1 MHVLRSALCS
11 LLTLHPAALLPLC
24 SQAWDIAIGAAA
36 GVASV
41 LVSMPFDVI
50 KTYMQTHG
58 AEAAAAGARGQ
69 LAAFWA
75 TGAVLLPVT
84 HCYVA
89 HAASA
94 PIR

>member
-1 MHVLRSALCS
+1 MSSSLYVITLCVLIKLYAPFLLRRVHV
-11 LLTLHPAALLPLC
+11 
-24 SQAWDIAIGAAA
+24 QAWDIAIGAAA

-58 AEAAAAGARGQ
+58 AEAAAAGAGGQ

-75 TGAVLLPVT
+75 TGALLLL
-84 HCYVA
+84 
-89 HAASA
+89 S
-94 PIR
+94 RLLG

>member
-1 MHVLRSALCS
+1 MSSSLFVQTLCLLVKLYAPCLLRPVHL
-11 LLTLHPAALLPLC
+11 
-24 SQAWDIAIGAAA
+24 QAWDIAIGAAA

-58 AEAAAAGARGQ
+58 AEAAAAGAGGQ

-75 TGAVLLPVT
+75 TGNVPLLL
-84 HCYVA
+84 
-89 HAASA
+89 
-94 PIR
+94 RLLG